1 MIMMR
6 LYQQLFGRGK
16 CLKFYLQFNQRKC
29 VVNYLYSCNTV
40 HTMSCMYDKHNYEND
55 KTPTQEKLKSI
66 KILSNMG
73 DETIEFAKATNVKS
87 KQKLTFAKLVNNSP
101 PKIKPYLKLIRLDR
115 PIGSWL
121 LFWPC
126 GWSIAMAAA
135 PGTLPDLQLLSL
147 FGMGAFVMR
156 GAGCI
161 INDMWDQDIDGMV
174 ARTKDRPLVTREI
187 SPLQSLIFL
196 GSQLTL
202 GLLILLQLNLYSII
216 LGASSLVLVIVY
228 PVMKRVTY
236 WPQLILGMTFNWGAL
251 LGWSAVHGSCNWSVC
266 LPLYTAGICWTL
278 LYDTIYAHQDKVDDV
293 IVGIK
298 STALKFGNKTKF
310 YLSGF
315 STIMIT
321 GLLAS
326 GILTAQ
332 TWPYYTAV
340 GLVGTHL
347 VNQIYS
353 LNINNP
359 ADCAK
364 KFISN
369 HRIGMI
375 LFAGIILGNL
385 IKDTECKKDDNVV
398 QKLENEFTFI
408 EEKQQ

>member
-1 MIMMR
+1 MIMIRWCQR
-6 LYQQLFGRGK
+6 LVGPDK
-16 CLKFYLQFNQRKC
+16 YLRFHAQSSQHKYI
-29 VVNYLYSCNTV
+29 VNYLYPCSV
-40 HTMSCMYDKHNYEND
+40 IHTKSSARSRYDYGNHKSSQKVLNPFKIVSD
-55 KTPTQEKLKSI
+55 KDNEPTELTGI
-66 KILSNMG
+66 
-73 DETIEFAKATNVKS
+73 ANVEL
-87 KQKLTFAKLVNNSP
+87 KQKITFATRLVNNCPS
-101 PKIKPYLKLIRLDR
+101 IIQPYLRLIRLDK

-126 GWSIAMAAA
+126 GWSIAMAAS
-135 PGTLPDLQLLSL
+135 PGALPDPYLLSL
-147 FGMGAFVMR
+147 FGMGAFIMR
-156 GAGCI
+156 GAGCT

-174 ARTKDRPLVTREI
+174 ARTKNRPLVTGEI
-187 SPLQSLIFL
+187 SPLQSLAFL
-196 GSQLTL
+196 GCQLSL

-216 LGASSLVLVIVY
+216 LGASSLVLVILY

-266 LPLYTAGICWTL
+266 LPLYTAGIFWTL
-278 LYDTIYAHQDKVDDV
+278 LYDTIYAHQDKMDDV

-298 STALKFGNKTKF
+298 STALKFGDRTKI

-315 STIMIT
+315 SAAMIT
-321 GLLAS
+321 GLIVS
-326 GILTAQ
+326 GILAAQ

-359 ADCAK
+359 ADCSK

-369 HRIGMI
+369 HRVGMI
-375 LFAGIILGNL
+375 LFTGIILGNL
-385 IKDTECKKDDNVV
+385 LKDSVDKREDNTV
-398 QKLENEFTFI
+398 QELDNEATFN
-408 EEKQQ
+408 EPKQH

>member
-6 LYQQLFGRGK
+6 WCQQLFAHEK
-16 CLKFYLQFNQRKC
+16 FLKFYVQSSQRKRI
-29 VVNYLYSCNTV
+29 VNYLYSCNAV
-40 HTMSCMYDKHNYEND
+40 HTKSCIHNKYNNEHE
-55 KTPTQEKLKSI
+55 KTSTQKIVKSVRFF
-66 KILSNMG
+66 SNEG
-73 DETIEFAKATNVKS
+73 DETAQFIKESNIQPKRST
-87 KQKLTFAKLVNNSP
+87 TFATRLVNNSP
-101 PKIKPYLKLIRLDR
+101 ARVQPYLKLIRMDK

-135 PGTLPDLQLLSL
+135 PGALPDLQLLTI
-147 FGMGAFVMR
+147 FGIGAFIMR

-174 ARTKDRPLVTREI
+174 ARTKDRPLVTGEI

-216 LGASSLVLVIVY
+216 LGASSLVLVILY

-293 IVGIK
+293 ILGVK
-298 STALKFGNKTKF
+298 STALKFGDKTKI

-315 STIMIT
+315 SGAMIT
-321 GLLAS
+321 GLIAS
-326 GILTAQ
+326 GLLIAQ
-332 TWPYYTAV
+332 TWPYYAAV
-340 GLVGTHL
+340 GLVSTHL
-347 VNQIYS
+347 ANQE
-353 LNINNP
+353 
-359 ADCAK
+359 
-364 KFISN
+364 
-369 HRIGMI
+369 I
-375 LFAGIILGNL
+375 L
-385 IKDTECKKDDNVV
+385 
-398 QKLENEFTFI
+398 
-408 EEKQQ
+408 